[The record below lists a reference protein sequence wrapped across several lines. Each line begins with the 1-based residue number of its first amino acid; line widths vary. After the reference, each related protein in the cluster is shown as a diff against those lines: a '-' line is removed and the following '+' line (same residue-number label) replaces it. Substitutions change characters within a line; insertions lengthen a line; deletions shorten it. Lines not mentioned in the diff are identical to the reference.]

1 MAAATVSPTGVR
13 SISTVFILMGVY
25 SDANKLYE
33 GGKKAIAGAP
43 WKYSSQNFEMN
54 QLLNTAH
61 LQKDIEERTYYPGEG
76 QHFWINERGK
86 HRLVTSIPCMDKT
99 VNHVLCDEVL
109 SPLLDP
115 YLIHDN
121 GASRIGKGV
130 AFCRRRFE
138 QHIHE
143 YYRKHGNKGF
153 ILLGDFKSYYA
164 SINAAKAREMMLDLL
179 SRRLSEDD
187 LIETEWLLYTILG
200 SGTGINIG
208 GQVSQNVGITFAHR
222 VDDYVKT
229 VCGQRYYARYSDD
242 FYLINESCEK
252 LLEIADGIRLE
263 ARKADLTVH
272 PHKTHIAPIDKPF
285 RFLQIS
291 YQITDTGKLVRR
303 INPKSVTRERNR
315 LKGYRRLM
323 DRERMTEKDV
333 EDAFKSWLTLNYK
346 VMSMQQ
352 IRNLYT
358 LYKEL
363 FGREITWKNS
373 RLRYLTGQSLRISPS
388 TATTT

>member
-1 MAAATVSPTGVR
+1 
-13 SISTVFILMGVY
+13 MGVY

-43 WKYSSQNFEMN
+43 WKYSSQYFEMN

-61 LQKDIEERTYYPGEG
+61 LQKDIKDQTYVPGAG
-76 QHFWINERGK
+76 TNFWINERGK
-86 HRLVTSIPCMDKT
+86 HRLVTSIPCPDKT

-121 GASRIGKGV
+121 GASRINKGV

-143 YYRKHGNKGF
+143 FYRKHGNKGF

-164 SINAAKAREMMLDLL
+164 SINAIKAREMMLDLL

-187 LIETEWLLYTILG
+187 LLETEWLLDVILG
-200 SGTGINIG
+200 SETGINIG

-229 VCGQRYYARYSDD
+229 VRGQRYYARYSDD
-242 FYLINESCEK
+242 FYLINESRDL

-263 ARKADLTVH
+263 AGKVGLTVH
-272 PHKTHIAPIDKPF
+272 PHKTHVAPVDKPF

-291 YQITDTGKLVRR
+291 YRMTDTGKLVRR
-303 INPKSVTRERNR
+303 ISPKSVTRERKR
-315 LKGYRRLM
+315 LKGYRRLI
-323 DRERMTEKDV
+323 DRERMTYQDA

-346 VMSMQQ
+346 VMSKQQ
-352 IRNLYT
+352 ITNLYS
-358 LYKEL
+358 LYRDL

-373 RLRYLTGQSLRISPS
+373 RLRYLTGQSLKTSR
-388 TATTT
+388 